1 MSASDYI
8 KTRITQHMPD
18 ATVAVS
24 TGDDVHF
31 EVVVTSSAFQGL
43 SLVAQHRLVHQAL
56 GLDWADRIHAIA
68 LTTHMPQQE
77 H

>member
-1 MSASDYI
+1 MTVSDDI
-8 KTRITQHMPD
+8 QTSIAQQLPD
-18 ATVAVS
+18 AMVVVNTS
-24 TGDDVHF
+24 DGVHF
-31 EVVVTSSAFQGL
+31 EVVVTSRAFQGL

-68 LTTHMPQQE
+68 LTTHIPQSE